1 MQEDDVI
8 GIGWAAQGNGCPGPH
23 ASRRQAPGCSGR
35 LGLELPITEGVC
47 AVLSGV
53 TLADLVE
60 QLMRRAPT
68 TE

>member
-1 MQEDDVI
+1 MLRDVS
-8 GIGWAAQGNGCPGPH
+8 H
-23 ASRRQAPGCSGR
+23 R

-47 AVLSGV
+47 AVLDGV